1 MNGSISITLSTPTII
16 LEFHAGYGQCNL
28 LQTNDMKEEKV
39 DIKEEKVD
47 IKEEKVDIK
56 EEKVD
61 IKEEV
66 IDITKEEFDF
76 DCEMNEYI
84 LHKDP
89 NLYLNLCSP
98 ISNAESENVENNQS
112 SISEDQDENFDVF
125 YKKYCDDIFEIMQYL
140 KEDIV

>member
-28 LQTNDMKEEKV
+28 LQTNDM
-39 DIKEEKVD
+39 
-47 IKEEKVDIK
+47 KEEKVDIK

>member
-112 SISEDQDENFDVF
+112 CSI
-125 YKKYCDDIFEIMQYL
+125 
-140 KEDIV
+140 